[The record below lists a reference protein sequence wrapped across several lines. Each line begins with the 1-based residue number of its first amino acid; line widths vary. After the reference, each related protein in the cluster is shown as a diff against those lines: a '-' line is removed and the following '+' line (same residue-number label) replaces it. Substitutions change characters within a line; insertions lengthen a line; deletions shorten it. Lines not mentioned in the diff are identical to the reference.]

1 MPIYTRTGDNGTTDL
16 ANGHRTA
23 KTAPRM
29 QAVGT
34 LDELNAHL
42 GLALAHLA
50 ALAES
55 LPHTQAA
62 MQPERD
68 LLTEAQRLLFGIGA
82 WAAAAPSCK
91 GLPTESH
98 THRLEQCIDHMAQ
111 QHEHEAAF
119 QGFILPGGC
128 LAAAQLHVARTVC
141 RRAERDLLAA
151 GAADWENAPQA
162 LAYINRLSDFLYAAA
177 RKTNI
182 LANVAEIKW

>member
-55 LPHTQAA
+55 LPHAQAA
-62 MQPERD
+62 MQPERG
-68 LLTEAQRLLFGIGA
+68 LLTEAQRQLFAIGA
-82 WAAAAPSCK
+82 WAAAAPSALH
-91 GLPTESH
+91 LPTAAH
-98 THRLEQCIDHMAQ
+98 TQALECHIDLLQHQ
-111 QHEHEAAF
+111 QAARF
-119 QGFILPGGC
+119 EGFILPGGC

-182 LANVAEIKW
+182 LADVAEIKW

>member
-1 MPIYTRTGDNGTTDL
+1 MNLYTRTGDAGTTDL
-16 ANGHRTA
+16 ANGQCTS
-23 KTAPRM
+23 KTDARM
-29 QAVGT
+29 QAIGT

-42 GLALAHLA
+42 GLS
-50 ALAES
+50 LAE
-55 LPHTQAA
+55 
-62 MQPERD
+62 MQTMPALRPFLSAERM
-68 LLTEAQRLLFGIGA
+68 LIIEAQRLLFGIGA
-82 WAAAAPSCK
+82 WAAATPSYK

-98 THRLEQCIDHMAQ
+98 IHRIEQCIDQMAQ
-111 QHEHEAAF
+111 QHEAAF
-119 QGFILPGGC
+119 HGFILPGGC

-182 LANVAEIKW
+182 LADIAEIKW

>member
-1 MPIYTRTGDNGTTDL
+1 MNLYTRTGDAGTTDL
-16 ANGHRTA
+16 ANGQRTSKDEA
-23 KTAPRM
+23 RI

-42 GLALAHLA
+42 GLALAEMQ
-50 ALAES
+50 ALPAL
-55 LPHTQAA
+55 LPFLST
-62 MQPERD
+62 ERT
-68 LLTEAQRLLFGIGA
+68 LIIEAQRLLFGIGA

-98 THRLEQCIDHMAQ
+98 THRLERCIDQMAQ
-111 QHEHEAAF
+111 RHDAAF

-151 GAADWENAPQA
+151 GAAQWENAPQA

-182 LANVAEIKW
+182 LADVTEIKW